1 MKPRNKLER
10 DLQAAIDGGVLRP
23 LSAKQMQH
31 AHRLMDKNTYLKDW
45 VFNAV
50 QTTKG
55 MRLTKCY
62 RVHRYGRGSVMTYYH
77 LCLIRAERDGK
88 VAWAARPCVMCY
100 ADAFSNESPITIKS
114 ERSWYNWYI
123 TKRPV
128 LRSVGTPE
136 PYAVVREHYQN
147 QFEFRDPRIETL
159 AACGGEAIIANLMAT
174 RKALKAHT
182 FAAFKVANRHGYKF
196 GADTWRWMYLFD
208 MLHDNKMDYRSPHY
222 ICPADLNAAYSRM
235 IDIDDKRR
243 HELLY
248 KRVDRLQRL
257 SVEEIDK
264 RNNERYLRSHRK
276 WLGIVIKGK
285 DITIAPLQSI
295 DDFKAEANAMHHCVY
310 NNEYYKKRGSLILSA
325 RDKSGK
331 RLATIE
337 YDIKHLVVLQCRA
350 ACNKHPEQYD
360 KIISLM
366 RRHKGDFRTSGKAAC

>member
-1 MKPRNKLER
+1 MKPRTKLER
-10 DLQAAIDGGVLRP
+10 DLQAAIDGGALRP

-31 AHRLMDKNTYLKDW
+31 AHRLMDENTYIKEW

-62 RVHRYGRGSVMTYYH
+62 RVHRYGRGSTMTYYH
-77 LCLIRAERDGK
+77 LCLIRAERDGQ

-100 ADAFSNESPITIKS
+100 ADAFANESPITIKS
-114 ERSWYNWYI
+114 ERDWYNWYI

-136 PYAVVREHYQN
+136 PYAVVRERYQN

-159 AACGGEAIIANLMAT
+159 AKCGGEDIINTLMFT
-174 RKALKAHT
+174 RKALKSHT
-182 FAAFKVANRHGYKF
+182 FAAFKVANRHGYNF
-196 GADTWRWMYLFD
+196 GKDTWRWMFLVD
-208 MLHDNKMDYRSPHY
+208 MLHANKMDYRSPHY
-222 ICPADLNAAYSRM
+222 ICPADLNAAYERL

-243 HELLY
+243 QETLHRRTEQLTLEE
-248 KRVDRLQRL
+248 RMRRDNDRY
-257 SVEEIDK
+257 V
-264 RNNERYLRSHRK
+264 RSHRK

-295 DDFKAEANAMHHCVY
+295 DDFKAEADAMHHCVY

-325 RDKSGK
+325 KDKRGK

-337 YDIKHLVVLQCRA
+337 YDIKRLVVLQCRA
-350 ACNKHPEQYD
+350 SCNKQPEQYD
-360 KIISLM
+360 KIMALM
-366 RRHKGDFRTSGKAAC
+366 RRHKGDFRNSGKAAS